1 MDQTGEAF
9 QRVSAAD
16 KIIAAGDSGSPVNSG
31 VNFSQQSIG
40 ASEFLRARLRNA
52 WESCSCK
59 MRLLIA
65 VSKYNIN
72 PKTQPEKVLP
82 RRETKYKV

>member
-31 VNFSQQSIG
+31 VNFSQQIHRSLRILEG
-40 ASEFLRARLRNA
+40 ALAQCLGI
-52 WESCSCK
+52 
-59 MRLLIA
+59 LL
-65 VSKYNIN
+65 
-72 PKTQPEKVLP
+72 L
-82 RRETKYKV
+82 